1 MSRDTQAISA
11 RIRLTGRAM
20 VESPAQISAPAA
32 IELRHLRYFL
42 AVVEEL
48 HFGHAAEQLHVSQ
61 PPVSRAIQQLEN
73 ELDLQL
79 LERTRG
85 GVTVT
90 EAGDAFAEQARHVL
104 ALFDLAVAE
113 ARRAGGGTSTLR
125 VGSLDMLPIEPV
137 QRFLNALREREPA
150 LEVTIT
156 HVPSREQIRR
166 LRERELDLGILPYAE
181 DYRGIETH
189 SLFAGEAI
197 EALIPR
203 DHPLAETRVLTPDD
217 LSDQVLISGP
227 RAANP
232 ALYDLFMDLIGDAG
246 YSFRSVQQSDATN
259 PRDLVLSVAAGDGVM
274 LRPLS
279 FRAVDEAGI
288 NVIRA
293 ALDPEPTMP
302 ETVIAWRS
310 DPPHRLGRVL
320 SIAREVAA
328 ELNGGE

>member
-1 MSRDTQAISA
+1 MP
-11 RIRLTGRAM
+11 
-20 VESPAQISAPAA
+20 ESPIQISAPAA

-61 PPVSRAIQQLEN
+61 PPVSRAIHQLEN

-79 LERTRG
+79 LERTSG

-90 EAGDAFAEQARHVL
+90 EAGKAFAEQARHVL

-113 ARRAGGGTSTLR
+113 ARRAGGGASSLR
-125 VGSLDMLPIEPV
+125 VGGLDMLPIEPI

-156 HVPSREQIRR
+156 HVSSREQIRR
-166 LRERELDLGILPYAE
+166 VRERELDLGIMPYAE
-181 DYRGIETH
+181 DYRGIEMH
-189 SLFAGEAI
+189 PLFPGEPL
-197 EALIPR
+197 EALVPR
-203 DHPLAETRVLTPDD
+203 DHPRAETPVLTPDD
-217 LSDQVLISGP
+217 LRDEVLITGP
-227 RAANP
+227 RAGNP
-232 ALYDLFMDLIGDAG
+232 ALYDLFMALIGDAG
-246 YSFRSVQQSDATN
+246 YGFRSVHESDAAN

-274 LRPLS
+274 FRPIS

-288 NVIRA
+288 NVTRA

-310 DPPHRLGRVL
+310 DPPHHLGRVL

-328 ELNGGE
+328 ELNERE